1 MNILVLNGSP
11 KGQNSITIQSVL
23 YLQNQFPQDHFE
35 IHHVGQQ
42 LRKYEKK
49 EGVAAVIAA
58 IEASDLVLFAYPV
71 YSAVA
76 PYQLHRFLD
85 VLKAQSGSTL
95 LRGKCVT
102 QLTTSKHF
110 YDFTAH
116 KYIEENVADLG
127 MRTLQGLSA
136 DMDDLLSKE
145 GRAQLVSFWDY
156 VHYAFDHHLFV
167 EQRPLVQSQPMHYQV
182 QSEPTRKDSS
192 YDVLILTN
200 CKEEDAN
207 LQNMIEEYRRLLPT
221 SSRVLNIRDYRFQG
235 GCLGCLHC
243 ASDGNCVYKDDFQRF
258 LREEVQVADAIVYA
272 ATIENHFIGS
282 DFKLTFDRQ
291 FCDGHRTMTMGM
303 PVGYILSGAYSQE
316 RNLINIIEGRG
327 EVAQHFMLGVAS
339 DESHDAATTQ
349 DALRKLALTTQ
360 YALRQKLQLPQ
371 NFLGVGGAKIFRDL
385 IYITG
390 GLMRED
396 HKFYKK
402 HGFYDFPQKRVGER
416 LKMQVIG
423 YLLAQPNIRKN
434 MGGTMQELV
443 VKPYKE
449 AVEKYSEPT
458 SV

>member
-23 YLQNQFPQDHFE
+23 YLEKQFPKDTFE
-35 IHHVGQQ
+35 IHHIGQQ
-42 LRKYEKK
+42 LRKYEKP
-49 EGVAAVIAA
+49 EVLDELIAA
-58 IEASDLVLFAYPV
+58 IDASDLVLFAYPV

-76 PYQLHRFLD
+76 PYQMHRLLD
-85 VLKAQSGSTL
+85 VLKARRNGAVWE
-95 LRGKCVT
+95 GKCAT

-116 KYIEENVADLG
+116 KYIEENAADLG
-127 MRTLQGLSA
+127 MSTLQGLSA
-136 DMDDLLSKE
+136 DMDDLLTKE
-145 GRAQLVSFWDY
+145 GRAQLGSFWDY
-156 VHYAFDHHLFV
+156 VHFAYDHHLFI
-167 EQRPLVQSQPMHYQV
+167 QQPPLERAQGCHYQLK
-182 QSEPTRKDSS
+182 SAPTAQTGD

-200 CKEEDAN
+200 CKEEDEN
-207 LQNMIEEYRRLLPT
+207 LKNMIEDYRRMLPT
-221 SSRVLNIRDYRFQG
+221 PSRVINIRDYRFQG

-243 ASDGNCVYKDDFQRF
+243 AADGNCVYKDDFQRF

-291 FCDGHRTMTMGM
+291 FCDGHRTTTMGM
-303 PVGYILSGAYSQE
+303 PVGYILSGAYTKE

-339 DESHDAATTQ
+339 DESTNPLTIQ
-349 DALRKLALTTQ
+349 DDLRKLAVKTH
-360 YALRQKLQLPQ
+360 YALTQKLQLPQ

-416 LKMQVIG
+416 LKMQIIG
-423 YLLAQPNIRKN
+423 FLLAQPAVRKN

-449 AVEKYSEPT
+449 AVAKYSET
-458 SV
+458 T